1 MTSSK
6 LLLRRQGMLK
16 STYIKLLIIAILTC
30 ILALYIL
37 TVYRLRNTEG
47 FFDIASDYNDLRTRL
62 KMMST
67 YCELATYAQAQ
78 MKVIYMAPK
87 PGIGD
92 TETSDQAD
100 AHIQRTYID
109 VYGCKDEMASSRQT
123 CSSGGNSDANFVSCD
138 TYTKLPDLTD
148 TNAADVA
155 ITLSKIPDDLADR
168 VSREVDWYSQIVT
181 KLTDA
186 LALGNNPPATP
197 PDSENSPVADSSGKP
212 WSSDSLLKQGFL
224 DYMVPQNK
232 AWPHQPE
239 AGRHSTAAPPRWS
252 HQPEAGRHSTAAEPL
267 WSVEGFDGTCSASQ
281 AQAKIDLQK
290 KAADSAVSCTM
301 PTPDTEIPRVNKI
314 LDSSD
319 LQAALAKCANL
330 KAAMEKLKSDQQKA
344 KDGNLYAWQKDGPK
358 KTFATLPAGNRTDGL
373 LSSLK
378 QNQS

>member
-1 MTSSK
+1 
-6 LLLRRQGMLK
+6 MLK
-16 STYIKLLIIAILTC
+16 STFIKLLIIAILIC

-47 FFDIASDYNDLRTRL
+47 FFDIASDYNSLRTRL
-62 KMMST
+62 SSMMST
-67 YCELATYAQAQ
+67 YCDLATYTQSQ
-78 MKVIYMAPK
+78 MKIIYMTPK
-87 PGIGD
+87 FGIGD
-92 TETSDQAD
+92 TESSDQAD

-123 CSSGGNSDANFVSCD
+123 CSSGGKSDANFVSCD
-138 TYTKLPDLTD
+138 TYMKLPDLTD
-148 TNAADVA
+148 TNATDVSIA
-155 ITLSKIPDDLADR
+155 LSKIPNDLADR

-197 PDSENSPVADSSGKP
+197 PDSENTPVADSSGKP
-212 WSSDSLLKQGFL
+212 WSSDSLKPKQGFI
-224 DYMVPQNK
+224 DYIVPLNK
-232 AWPHQPE
+232 A
-239 AGRHSTAAPPRWS
+239 
-252 HQPEAGRHSTAAEPL
+252 
-267 WSVEGFDGTCSASQ
+267 WSVEGFAATCSASQ
-281 AQAKIDLQK
+281 AQAKIDMQK
-290 KAADSAVSCTM
+290 KADAIASASVSCTM

>member
-1 MTSSK
+1 MYQCIQTINLLPMTSSK

-47 FFDIASDYNDLRTRL
+47 FFDKASDYNNLRTRL

-67 YCELATYAQAQ
+67 YCELATYAQTQ

-123 CSSGGNSDANFVSCD
+123 CSSGGKSNANFVSCD
-138 TYTKLPDLTD
+138 TYMKLPDLTD
-148 TNAADVA
+148 TNAADVSIA
-155 ITLSKIPDDLADR
+155 LSKIPNDLADR

-212 WSSDSLLKQGFL
+212 WSSDSLVKQGFL
-224 DYMVPQNK
+224 DYIVPQNK
-232 AWPHQPE
+232 AWSYQPE

-252 HQPEAGRHSTAAEPL
+252 YQPLVGKPH
-267 WSVEGFDGTCSASQ
+267 V
-281 AQAKIDLQK
+281 
-290 KAADSAVSCTM
+290 
-301 PTPDTEIPRVNKI
+301 
-314 LDSSD
+314 
-319 LQAALAKCANL
+319 
-330 KAAMEKLKSDQQKA
+330 
-344 KDGNLYAWQKDGPK
+344 
-358 KTFATLPAGNRTDGL
+358 
-373 LSSLK
+373 
-378 QNQS
+378 